1 MCGGL
6 TANVR
11 VGSPVVPYQLY
22 CFSCHLVMSVM
33 KHKGADI
40 RKEMNISKESKEV
53 RLKVDQKRSVKIV
66 SNDSELG
73 KGDVIFKE

>member
-1 MCGGL
+1 
-6 TANVR
+6 
-11 VGSPVVPYQLY
+11 
-22 CFSCHLVMSVM
+22 MSVM